1 MVLDGESD
9 IAEVE
14 ETYDELE
21 PGETEVPN
29 YIDYRDPPYISPQLT
44 PNQQKEINERFNLMR
59 CKGKSFRNQSEFFLL
74 VLEMKSCNNAGKMT
88 FLQRC
93 I

>member
-21 PGETEVPN
+21 PGKTEIPN
-29 YIDYRDPPYISPQLT
+29 YIDYRDPLYISPQLNT
-44 PNQQKEINERFNLMR
+44 ESAE
-59 CKGKSFRNQSEFFLL
+59 
-74 VLEMKSCNNAGKMT
+74 
-88 FLQRC
+88 
-93 I
+93 